1 MEYPKVIRNIHI
13 SQKNITERTDPK
25 IMKKILC
32 LFLILAVCFC
42 FSGCGFF
49 KFAELT
55 AEYVAEEVGEKVTGV
70 IDSFAE
76 LEADNKYLDELGAEI
91 VRCFD
96 EKDVEGLKA
105 LFCTNEKNGNPEL
118 VSEIEYA
125 FSLYEGKSQSFNV
138 TDKSCE
144 GGYKDGV
151 YYKKFFTPKIRE
163 IITDAGKTYHI
174 ELLVYTVYD
183 NDKGKIG
190 INALGLSDWT
200 KNEIAEIG

>member
-125 FSLYEGKSQSFNV
+125 FSLYEGKSQSFYV
-138 TDKSCE
+138 TEKSWAGGRRNGEYDDKH
-144 GGYKDGV
+144 
-151 YYKKFFTPKIRE
+151 FTPEIKE
-163 IITDAGKTYHI
+163 IITDTGRTYSI
-174 ELLVYTVYD
+174 GYLLYTVYD
-183 NDKGKIG
+183 YDSSKIG
-190 INALGLSDWT
+190 INAIGLKDET
-200 KNEIAEIG
+200 GEEIAEIG